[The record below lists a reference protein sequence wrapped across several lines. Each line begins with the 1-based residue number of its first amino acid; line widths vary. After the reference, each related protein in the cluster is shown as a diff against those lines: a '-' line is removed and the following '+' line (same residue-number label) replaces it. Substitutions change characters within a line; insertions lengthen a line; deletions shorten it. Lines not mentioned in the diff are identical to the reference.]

1 MSEVKDAGA
10 AVTEMLINVGRNDM
24 VHVAGNWAE
33 KIKIIKDELNSSPSV
48 KLAAS
53 MVAAGGMETVTNNI
67 LHPLTIQYVE
77 TLWDVVMRPEH
88 PWPMMERSSAGGG
101 GKKRRK
107 SRKKRKTTKK
117 KKRTRK
123 KRTTQKKRMW
133 AKRKIKKRET
143 RTRLKRIK
151 IELVFR

>member
-107 SRKKRKTTKK
+107 SRRSKSRRSKSRRSKCRRSKSRRSK
-117 KKRTRK
+117 SRRSKSRR
-123 KRTTQKKRMW
+123 
-133 AKRKIKKRET
+133 
-143 RTRLKRIK
+143 
-151 IELVFR
+151 